1 MRVLYFSRDY
11 TPHDHRFL
19 AALTDA
25 GHQVHYLR
33 LETDGAREGRPLPAG
48 VRAVAWR
55 EAARPFRWWHW
66 PALLTGVRRLLQ
78 QVQPDL
84 VHAGPIQSCAFP
96 VAAAGFRPLIAMSWG
111 SDLLLGA
118 RRGLGRW
125 LARYALRR
133 ASLTFADCEV
143 VKRKEIELGVPQ
155 DRIVVFPWGVDLAH
169 FAPGEAADLRAR
181 LGWER
186 AFIVLST
193 RTMERLYGV
202 DVLVEGFIRAARSN
216 PDLRLLLLGGG
227 SLHRRLEAQL
237 EAAGMRDRA
246 LFAGQVDFEGLPSY
260 YRAADLYVSASHS
273 DGSSISLLE
282 AMACGLPALVSDI
295 PANREWVQPG
305 ENGWWFPDGDPAA
318 LAEGLLRAAEDGKG
332 LQAMGERARAVAE
345 ARADWQRNAEHM
357 LEAYQRAVALER
369 EGAR

>member
-11 TPHDHRFL
+11 TSHDHRFL
-19 AALTDA
+19 AALTGA

-33 LETDGAREGRPLPAG
+33 LETGGAREDRPLPAG
-48 VRAVAWR
+48 VQALAWR
-55 EAARPFRWWHW
+55 DAARPFRWWDW
-66 PALLTGVRRLLQ
+66 PGLLAGVRRLLQ

-111 SDLLLGA
+111 SDLLVGA

-133 ASLTFADCEV
+133 ASLTFADCET
-143 VKRKEIELGVPQ
+143 VKQKGMELGVPQ

-169 FAPGEAADLRAR
+169 FAPGEAADLRER

-186 AFIVLST
+186 AFVVLST

-202 DVLVEGFIRAARSN
+202 DVLVEGFIRAARAN
-216 PDLRLLLLGGG
+216 PDLRLLLLGEG
-227 SLHRRLEAQL
+227 SLRRRLEAEL
-237 EAAGMRDRA
+237 ETAGMKDRA
-246 LFAGQVDFEGLPSY
+246 RFAGQVGFDSLPAY
-260 YRAADLYVSASHS
+260 FRAANLYVSASHS

-305 ENGWWFPDGDPAA
+305 ENGWLFADGDPAA
-318 LAEGLLRAAEDGKG
+318 LAEGLLQAAEAGAA
-332 LQAMGERARAVAE
+332 LRAMGKRARAVAE
-345 ARADWQRNAEHM
+345 ARADWPRNAARM
-357 LEAYQRAVALER
+357 LQAYQQAVALEGG
-369 EGAR
+369 EAR